1 MKRER
6 EKLSVCLSIFF
17 DLPIFCLPKIGAH
30 TRNSVLRHLV
40 DLALLEMVQILRLAV
55 RSEDA
60 GQQHD
65 LVRGTSFLLCANARK
80 GQSRCETAGEQ
91 LSAVTC
97 GKAWVRASQLSLKER
112 TSPRRKSAG
121 GIRAANPKVHA
132 GSSLVQ
138 TA

>member
-1 MKRER
+1 
-6 EKLSVCLSIFF
+6 
-17 DLPIFCLPKIGAH
+17 
-30 TRNSVLRHLV
+30 VLRHLV

-80 GQSRCETAGEQ
+80 GQSRCETAG
-91 LSAVTC
+91 AVR
-97 GKAWVRASQLSLKER
+97 GNVRKGVGEREKHLSLKER

-132 GSSLVQ
+132 GSSLVYKQ
-138 TA
+138 RELG